1 MKIDAECNET
11 THAISF
17 DRFHED
23 SEIRTKLTSK
33 SHQNSSR
40 NKIKREIRKESR
52 TDMESKTFEASM
64 RVAAIA
70 I

>member
-1 MKIDAECNET
+1 MDAECNET
-11 THAISF
+11 THAIAF

-40 NKIKREIRKESR
+40 NKIKLEVRKESK
-52 TDMESKTFEASM
+52 TEMESETFETSM
-64 RVAAIA
+64 RVVAIA